1 MKAAPLLLRIALASC
16 CFLTLSG
23 CWDNRD
29 INHRSL
35 PVVMGIARENSK
47 YKVFLDIPQS
57 SQDGT
62 HSMLVT
68 RTGQT
73 ITEVVDEISSNLETR
88 VDLLHLKVI
97 LFERKYAEEG
107 LTDSISSFMRS
118 REISAKAMVAVCDED
133 LGTFFNKLQ
142 ENSSTNQTVL
152 YNFFEKNAGW
162 SPSVAVTRTWE
173 IFRSIHSY
181 TRDIAIPIIKS
192 GTSTAI
198 ENVGA
203 AVIMNGRM
211 VGQIT
216 EDETLLMNA
225 FDEESAHGRIEVMN
239 HASVL
244 IVSNSM
250 KHRVALK
257 DGVPYMRS
265 QINLKVS
272 VLETRGD
279 PSVDMIKD
287 ELEKLLTQRFY
298 KMFEAIQEHEADILG
313 VGQYF
318 RTLIPRDK
326 LAHWRTDYLPR
337 LKMDLAVKTTIQ
349 NEGNLKT
356 IRDEHV
362 R

>member
-1 MKAAPLLLRIALASC
+1 MRTRLLLLKMTLAAC
-16 CFLTLSG
+16 CLLALSG

-35 PVVMGIARENSK
+35 PVIMGISRVDSK
-47 YKVFLDIPQS
+47 YKVFLMIPKS

-62 HSMLVT
+62 QSMLVM

-73 ITEVVDEISSNLETR
+73 ITEIVDEISSNMETR

-97 LFERKYAEEG
+97 VFERKYAEEG

-118 REISAKAMVAVCDED
+118 REISAKSMVAICDED
-133 LGTFFNKLQ
+133 LEGFFHHLQ
-142 ENSSTNQTVL
+142 DTSESEQMVL

-162 SPSVAVTRTWE
+162 SPSVAVTRTWQ

-181 TRDIAIPIIKS
+181 TRDVAIPIIKS
-192 GTSTAI
+192 GTSTVI

-203 AVIMNGRM
+203 AIIRHGKM

-216 EDETLLMNA
+216 EDETLLLNA
-225 FDEESAHGRIEVMN
+225 FGEQSAHGKIEVLN

-250 KHRVALK
+250 NHHVSMK
-257 DGVPYMRS
+257 DGIPHMRS

-272 VLETRGD
+272 ILETRGD

-287 ELEKLLTQRFY
+287 ELDTLLTQRFNR
-298 KMFEAIQEHEADILG
+298 MFKNIQQHEADILG

-318 RTLIPRDK
+318 RTRIPRDK
-326 LAHWRTDYLPR
+326 LAHWRTNYLPR
-337 LKMDLAVKTTIQ
+337 MEMNLDVNTTIQ

-356 IRDEHV
+356 VKNESMN
-362 R
+362 

>member
-1 MKAAPLLLRIALASC
+1 MKLLPLLLKIALAAC
-16 CFLTLSG
+16 CTLALGG

-35 PVVMGIARENSK
+35 PVVMGISKEDAK

-57 SQDGT
+57 SQEGT
-62 HSMLVT
+62 RSMLVT

-73 ITEVVDEISSNLETR
+73 ITEVVDDISSNLETR

-97 LFERKYAEEG
+97 IFERKYAEEG

-118 REISAKAMVAVCDED
+118 REISAKAMVAICDED
-133 LGTFFNKLQ
+133 IDTFFNKLQ
-142 ENSSTNQTVL
+142 ERSSTNQTVL

-162 SPSVAVTRTWE
+162 SPSIAVTRTWE
-173 IFRSIHSY
+173 IFRSVHSF
-181 TRDIAIPIIKS
+181 TRDVAIPIIKS
-192 GTSTAI
+192 GRSTII
-198 ENVGA
+198 ENKGA
-203 AVIMNGRM
+203 AIIKNGRM
-211 VGQIT
+211 VGRIT

-225 FDEESAHGRIEVMN
+225 FDEESAHGKIEVMN

-250 KHRVALK
+250 KHHVALK
-257 DGVPYMRS
+257 DGTPYMRS

-287 ELEKLLTQRFY
+287 ELEKLLTQRFN
-298 KMFEAIQEHEADILG
+298 KMFKNIQNHEADILG

-356 IRDEHV
+356 VRDEHIK
-362 R
+362 

>member
-1 MKAAPLLLRIALASC
+1 MTTRPLLLKIMLAIC
-16 CFLTLSG
+16 CILILSG

-35 PVVMGIARENSK
+35 PVVMGISKKDAK
-47 YKVFLDIPQS
+47 YKVYLDIPQS
-57 SQDGT
+57 GKDGT
-62 HSMLVT
+62 HSILVT
-68 RTGQT
+68 REGQT
-73 ITEVVDEISSNLETR
+73 ITQVVDEISSNMETR

-97 LFERKYAEEG
+97 IFERNYAEEG
-107 LTDSISSFMRS
+107 LADSVSSFMRS
-118 REISAKAMVAVCDED
+118 REISAKAMVAICDED
-133 LGTFFNKLQ
+133 LNTFFIKLQ
-142 ENSSTNQTVL
+142 KNSSTDETVL

-162 SPSVAVTRTWE
+162 SPSVAVTRIWE

-181 TRDIAIPIIKS
+181 TRDIAIPLIKS
-192 GTSTAI
+192 GTSTVI

-203 AVIMNGRM
+203 AIIRNGRM

-216 EDETLLMNA
+216 EDETLLLNA
-225 FDEESAHGRIEVMN
+225 FDEESAHGKIEVMN

-244 IVSNSM
+244 IVNNSM
-250 KHRVALK
+250 RHHVALK
-257 DGVPYMRS
+257 DGAPYMRS

-287 ELEKLLTQRFY
+287 ELEKLLTQRFN
-298 KMFEAIQEHEADILG
+298 KLFKNIQKHEADILG

-356 IRDEHV
+356 VRDEHI

>member
-1 MKAAPLLLRIALASC
+1 MNLLPLLLKITLVACCTLALG
-16 CFLTLSG
+16 G

-35 PVVMGIARENSK
+35 PIVMGISREDSK

-62 HSMLVT
+62 RSMLVT

-73 ITEVVDEISSNLETR
+73 ITEVVDEISSNLESR

-97 LFERKYAEEG
+97 IFERKYAEEG
-107 LTDSISSFMRS
+107 LMDSISSFMRS
-118 REISAKAMVAVCDED
+118 REISAKAMVAICDED

-192 GTSTAI
+192 GTSTVI

-203 AVIMNGRM
+203 AIIRNGRM
-211 VGQIT
+211 VGRIT

-225 FDEESAHGRIEVMN
+225 FDEESAHGKIEVMN

-244 IVSNSM
+244 IVSNST
-250 KHRVALK
+250 KHHVALK
-257 DGVPYMRS
+257 DGAPYMRS

-279 PSVDMIKD
+279 PSVDTIKD
-287 ELEKLLTQRFY
+287 ELEKLLTERFN
-298 KMFEAIQEHEADILG
+298 KMFKSIQEHEADILG

-318 RTLIPRDK
+318 RTKIPRDK

-337 LKMDLAVKTTIQ
+337 LKMDLEVKTTIQ

-356 IRDEHV
+356 VRDEHI